1 MTERS
6 SVEGSRLQ
14 ELVYEL
20 KIEEVMRRTVITISP
35 RARLRAFK
43 ELLRQER
50 ISGTPV
56 VEGEQLV
63 GIISLEDLIKAMEEG
78 ELDAPVSE
86 KMTRQ
91 VETLYADE
99 SVMQAVNRMAHF
111 GFGRFPVIDRSGKLA
126 GILTRG
132 DVIRGLLRRLEVDYH
147 EEEIQR
153 HRASRIFEDIISD
166 RTSLMLRYHVQA
178 RDFGHGGDASSKIK
192 RAMERL
198 GGTPTITRRVGVAAF
213 EAEMNLLIHT
223 DQGGEM
229 VVEMQPDQVRITV
242 TDEGP
247 GIADVEEAMR
257 PGFSTAP
264 EWIREMGFGAGMG
277 LLNIRN
283 CADGMELASTVGEGT
298 VLEIWFH
305 IPPPT
310 PPEDEEEDL
319 L

>member
-1 MTERS
+1 MTDRT

-20 KIEEVMRRTVITISP
+20 QIEEVMRRTVITIP
-35 RARLRAFK
+35 PGANLRSFK
-43 ELLRQER
+43 ELLRKER

-56 VEGEQLV
+56 VDGERLV
-63 GIISLEDLIKAMEEG
+63 GIISLEDLIKALERG

-86 KMTRQ
+86 KMTHH

-99 SVMQAVNRMAHF
+99 SVMQAVNHMAHF
-111 GFGRFPVIDRSGKLA
+111 GFGRFPVLDRSGKLV

-132 DVIRGLLRRLEVDYH
+132 DIIRGLLRRLEVDYH
-147 EEEIQR
+147 EDEIQQ
-153 HRASRIFEDIISD
+153 HRASHIFEDIVSD
-166 RTSLMLRYHVQA
+166 RTSLMLRYHVPA
-178 RDFGHGGDASSKIK
+178 RDFVRGGDASSKIK

-198 GGTPTITRRVGVAAF
+198 GGSPSLTRRVGVAAF

-223 DQGGEM
+223 DHGGEI
-229 VVEMQPDQVRITV
+229 VVEMQPDQVRLTA
-242 TDEGP
+242 TDQGP
-247 GIADVEEAMR
+247 GIPDVEEAMR

-277 LLNIRN
+277 LLNIQN
-283 CADGMELASTVGEGT
+283 CADGMDLASKMGAGT

-305 IPPPT
+305 IPPPA
-310 PPEDEEEDL
+310 PANNQKEDL

>member
-1 MTERS
+1 MTDRP

-14 ELVYEL
+14 ELVCEL
-20 KIEEVMRRTVITISP
+20 EIEKVMRRTVITIPPQAS
-35 RARLRAFK
+35 LRTFK

-56 VEGEQLV
+56 VEDGRLV
-63 GIISLEDLIKAMEEG
+63 GIISLEDLIKALEG
-78 ELDAPVSE
+78 GDLDAPVSE

-99 SVMQAVNRMAHF
+99 LVMQAVGRMAQF
-111 GFGRFPVIDRSGKLA
+111 GFGRFPVVDRSGNLV

-132 DVIRGLLRRLEVDYH
+132 DIIRGLLQRLEVDYH
-147 EEEIQR
+147 EEEIRQ
-153 HRASRIFEDIISD
+153 HRARHIFEDIVSD

-178 RDFGHGGDASSKIK
+178 RDFARGGDASSKIK

-198 GGTPTITRRVGVAAF
+198 GGTPSITRRVGVAAF

-223 DQGGEM
+223 DRGGEM
-229 VVEMQPDQVRITV
+229 IVEMQPDQVRITV
-242 TDEGP
+242 TDDGP
-247 GIADVEEAMR
+247 GIPDVQEAMR

-277 LLNIRN
+277 LLNIHK
-283 CADGMELASTVGEGT
+283 CADGMELASKVGEGT
-298 VLEIWFH
+298 VLEIWLR
-305 IPPPT
+305 IPSPAPV
-310 PPEDEEEDL
+310 ENEEDL

>member
-1 MTERS
+1 MTDRT

-20 KIEEVMRRTVITISP
+20 KIEEVMRRTVITIPPQAS
-35 RARLRAFK
+35 LRAFK
-43 ELLRQER
+43 ELLQRER

-56 VEGEQLV
+56 LEGERLM
-63 GIISLEDLIKAMEEG
+63 GIISLEDLIKALERG

-99 SVMQAVNRMAHF
+99 SVMQAVNRMAQL
-111 GFGRFPVIDRSGKLA
+111 GFGRFPVLDRSGKLV

-132 DVIRGLLRRLEVDYH
+132 DIIRGLLKRLEVDYH
-147 EEEIQR
+147 EEEILR
-153 HRASRIFEDIISD
+153 HRASRIFEDIVSD

-178 RDFGHGGDASSKIK
+178 RDFAHGGAAASKIK

-198 GGTPTITRRVGVAAF
+198 GGSPSIARRVGVAAF

-223 DQGGEM
+223 DRGGEM
-229 VVEMQPDQVRITV
+229 VVEMQPDQVRITA
-242 TDEGP
+242 TDQGP
-247 GIADVEEAMR
+247 GIPDVDEAMR

-264 EWIREMGFGAGMG
+264 QWIREMGFGAGMG

-283 CADGMELASTVGEGT
+283 CADRMELASTVGEGT
-298 VLEIWFH
+298 HLEIWFL
-305 IPPPT
+305 ISPPT
-310 PPEDEEEDL
+310 PLENEKEDL